1 MLKVPEFFKYPELYD
16 KNPKYTNEV
25 GFFSARYIIKENSPD
40 FIKKVMRTI

>member
-25 GFFSARYIIKENSPD
+25 GFFSDRYIIKENSPD